1 MWPKIN
7 QWGGVDKEKTANFRC
22 VFIKAGPQV
31 QGKDKSKV
39 TFPANLFFEK
49 DRCVLFADE

>member
-49 DRCVLFADE
+49 DRCV